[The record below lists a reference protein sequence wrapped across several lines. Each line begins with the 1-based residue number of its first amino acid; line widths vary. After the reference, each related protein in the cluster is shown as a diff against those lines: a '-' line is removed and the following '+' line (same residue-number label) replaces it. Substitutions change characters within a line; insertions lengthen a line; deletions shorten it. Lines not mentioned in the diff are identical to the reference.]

1 MMMTRVPRALL
12 LDLDGTLIDSAPDIA
27 DALNHV
33 LADRQRNAL
42 PEPVVRTL
50 IGHGIPRL
58 VERAFVETGGPLDP
72 AALAL
77 AQAAMMARYAAA
89 LTVRTTLM
97 PGTEPLVR
105 LCRQHN
111 VALACITNKPGPMAR
126 SILQHFGLLEHF
138 ALVIGGDGDL
148 PRKPAP
154 DGLLHILAALGLSR
168 DECWMVGD
176 GLPDM
181 QAGRAA
187 GIRTI
192 AVPSDYG
199 EGILDPALV
208 DIGVAGL
215 AMLAAMI
222 AGCTSGDGRAA

>member
-1 MMMTRVPRALL
+1 
-12 LDLDGTLIDSAPDIA
+12 
-27 DALNHV
+27 
-33 LADRQRNAL
+33 
-42 PEPVVRTL
+42 
-50 IGHGIPRL
+50 
-58 VERAFVETGGPLDP
+58 
-72 AALAL
+72 
-77 AQAAMMARYAAA
+77 
-89 LTVRTTLM
+89 
-97 PGTEPLVR
+97 
-105 LCRQHN
+105 
-111 VALACITNKPGPMAR
+111 
-126 SILQHFGLLEHF
+126 
-138 ALVIGGDGDL
+138 L